1 MTRFQ
6 EQPREKERRGAN
18 FLIVKENKG
27 RLTFRT
33 KRAPLQMRG
42 QESANWS
49 EKIGEMTHQLE
60 NVQNQLQRKDHECLT
75 LQKKFQ
81 QLQNEVSIL
90 RRQREEQCQEV
101 EEMRHQKASVETQL
115 RQMEQQLLWERD
127 RVEAQNQ
134 RLKEME

>member
-33 KRAPLQMRG
+33 KREPLQMRG

-75 LQKKFQ
+75 VQKKFQ

-101 EEMRHQKASVETQL
+101 EEMRRQKASVETQL
-115 RQMEQQLLWERD
+115 RKMEQQLLWERD

-134 RLKEME
+134 RLREME